1 MNYLTKFTPAETL
14 IFLEMDKV
22 PFREL
27 LKVTFFDLLL
37 KKVLMTKRKSYKPS
51 ANDPYVT
58 VKHVCAGQ
66 NLKLYKTLSHET
78 IFLDAFKRSKN
89 MEPLLRHYVTLVNE
103 NAINRKIYLEIIKEL
118 PNVKPYLMQS
128 FWQSIF
134 GGFGLT
140 KEGEEIAQQ
149 IDIELGNLDK
159 TLPELIKNDKREAL
173 ALIKK
178 VNGNIFFLENIDFK
192 QLHMLDIKELGKTE
206 DEVYF
211 ENIPNGCS
219 TGSQWDSFEG
229 HSHSFDSSCGTSNGS
244 DSGCGSSGCGGSGC
258 GGSGC
263 GGGD

>member
-22 PFREL
+22 LFREL
-27 LKVTFFDLLL
+27 LKATFLDLLL

-58 VKHVCAGQ
+58 VKHVCAGS
-66 NLKLYKTLSHET
+66 NLKLYKTLTHET
-78 IFLDAFKRSKN
+78 IFVDAFKRSKN

-103 NAINRKIYLEIIKEL
+103 NAINRKTYLECIKEL

-128 FWQSIF
+128 FWQKLF

-140 KEGEEIAQQ
+140 KEGESIAKG
-149 IDIELGNLDK
+149 IDFELGELDIL
-159 TLPELIKNDKREAL
+159 LPELIKNNKREAL
-173 ALIKK
+173 TLIKK
-178 VNGNIFFLENIDFK
+178 VNGNIFFLNNLDLK
-192 QLHMLDIKELGKTE
+192 QLHLLDIKELGKPE

-211 ENIPNGCS
+211 EEIPDGCS
-219 TGSQWDSFEG
+219 AGTQWDSFEG

-244 DSGCGSSGCGGSGC
+244 DNSGCGSSGCSGC